1 MLVNFQTDC
10 WAGPNTGK
18 LTWVNFLP
26 TLKNRILKMA
36 TPGSLACFLSTPRLS
51 RRLVISYSMYVWII
65 LREGSRHDVRVWHSW
80 KGHKWISEYIRIK
93 KFTRTNIRIYSYQQI
108 WHEQMPELVFVLKIV
123 WIFEYSSSFYTDQR
137 MSEYICANKFD
148 TNECANIFIIFFMRT
163 NVRIYISDQYIWI
176 FEYSNIFA
184 TLWFTSMDR
193 SAHPFIHSSIHV
205 LEIFFSEHKQ
215 NTTEDTTQVHHRKN
229 KVFETVTRDI
239 EARARKER
247 DEPRKMV
254 SPIHQ
259 FTYPPTHLLTQSP
272 IHPTSPHLTHF

>member
-148 TNECANIFIIFFMRT
+148 TNECANIFIIFLCEQMSEYIFLT
-163 NVRIYISDQYIWI
+163 NI
-176 FEYSNIFA
+176 FEYLNIRIYSPHSGSRPW
-184 TLWFTSMDR
+184 TEV
-193 SAHPFIHSSIHV
+193 HIHSSIHP
-205 LEIFFSEHKQ
+205 S
-215 NTTEDTTQVHHRKN
+215 
-229 KVFETVTRDI
+229 
-239 EARARKER
+239 
-247 DEPRKMV
+247 M
-254 SPIHQ
+254 
-259 FTYPPTHLLTQSP
+259 Y
-272 IHPTSPHLTHF
+272 

>member
-1 MLVNFQTDC
+1 
-10 WAGPNTGK
+10 
-18 LTWVNFLP
+18 
-26 TLKNRILKMA
+26 
-36 TPGSLACFLSTPRLS
+36 
-51 RRLVISYSMYVWII
+51 
-65 LREGSRHDVRVWHSW
+65 
-80 KGHKWISEYIRIK
+80 
-93 KFTRTNIRIYSYQQI
+93 
-108 WHEQMPELVFVLKIV
+108 
-123 WIFEYSSSFYTDQR
+123 
-137 MSEYICANKFD
+137 
-148 TNECANIFIIFFMRT
+148 
-163 NVRIYISDQYIWI
+163 
-176 FEYSNIFA
+176 
-184 TLWFTSMDR
+184 MDR

-272 IHPTSPHLTHF
+272 IHPTSPHPFLTWLQLYSYSKCPPPSLILIVIKLQIFVHTDDVCGQGTQCDGQHWRQGFEN

>member
-123 WIFEYSSSFYTDQR
+123 WIFEYSSSVYTDQR

-148 TNECANIFIIFFMRT
+148 TNECANIFIIFLCEQMSEYIFLT
-163 NVRIYISDQYIWI
+163 NI
-176 FEYSNIFA
+176 FEYLNIRIYSSHSGPHQSFLPL
-184 TLWFTSMDR
+184 TCHIPGGWDGWWMW
-193 SAHPFIHSSIHV
+193 INYHSSI
-205 LEIFFSEHKQ
+205 LDSTFGNCGCIC
-215 NTTEDTTQVHHRKN
+215 
-229 KVFETVTRDI
+229 
-239 EARARKER
+239 A
-247 DEPRKMV
+247 
-254 SPIHQ
+254 
-259 FTYPPTHLLTQSP
+259 L
-272 IHPTSPHLTHF
+272 